1 LSLREVRKNV
11 AERPSLLGMQQV
23 GVEIVMVLC
32 DGVAFRLVERID
44 GDGPA
49 VVAGKSQAFVAGCGD
64 DPCGQGARFSDAI
77 EMFDEAQTDGLANVL
92 DVGVVE
98 PVAAGDGADE
108 W

>member
-1 LSLREVRKNV
+1 MREARENG
-11 AERPSLLGMQQV
+11 AERTSLLGMQQV

-32 DGVAFRLVERID
+32 DGVAFRLVERVD

-49 VVAGKSQAFVAGCGD
+49 VVAGESQAFVPGRGD
-64 DPCGQGARFSDAI
+64 DPCGHGACFSDAI
-77 EMFDEAQTDGLANVL
+77 EMFDEVQTDGLADVL